1 MPTTTSTNAGARKL
15 EHLPVIAAVLKRLKI
30 AEKIDELGQPDPRNV
45 VTTGQ
50 CIEAMVVAI
59 LTGTHT
65 LYRVDQLLAG
75 YDLELGL
82 GWKVPA
88 GRFHDERLARSLD
101 DVVKIGLNKVPSAVF
116 MQALREYELGLA
128 IMRLDTTSGSYSES
142 EPPAFPEDP
151 EAIPHVTKGRSKDHR
166 GLKQI
171 VFGTAVTEEGFPAYG
186 RAASGNRAD
195 PCELRFLMRRVAE
208 RVPDPTGTTIV
219 GDSKLCAA
227 ETLLLARRLG
237 FHFVTLLPKST
248 NARDDALRGYRAA
261 RGRGELEV
269 FLQKEGRS
277 GEIETWRGCSVPVF
291 VDHEDKTTKEKT
303 RVLLRAVVVESSGL
317 ARQKRAALEKERER
331 ERLALEKEGRAQIRK
346 VYRCDADADEAA
358 LRLRARTPRFH
369 TLVTKTCVEDVLAR
383 RLGPG
388 RPKKGERRKTER
400 VFRAWFTIQ
409 GNEDAFEAILAEESS
424 FVLVTSH
431 PTVGDA
437 ARSTRAI
444 FETYHGQ
451 WGVERVMHWFK
462 GALDFAPVF
471 LKTPSR
477 IAALTQVYVIAL
489 MVYALIQREAR
500 RELATRE
507 TEIAGNLRPTVA
519 PTTEVVFR
527 LFEKVTTARRV
538 RSGGDRHREPHDGT
552 GSRLPHARAR
562 RAGPPGRAPR
572 RAARARSRRSG
583 LLPAAIAPQ
592 ARSSAPGAEGA
603 RCRRAPLKPL
613 ESSIARR
620 AHGAERAAE
629 AGAAKRG
636 SAE

>member
-1 MPTTTSTNAGARKL
+1 MPTTTAKNPGARKL
-15 EHLPVIAAVLKRLKI
+15 EYLPVIAAAFKRLRI

-50 CIEAMVVAI
+50 CVEAMIVAI

-65 LYRVDQLLAG
+65 LYRVDQLLMG

-82 GWKVPA
+82 GWNVPA

-101 DVVKIGLNKVPSAVF
+101 DLVETGLNKVPSAIF
-116 MQALREYELGLA
+116 MQALREYELDLA
-128 IMRLDTTSGSYSES
+128 IMRLDTTTGSLHGAYAES
-142 EPPAFPEDP
+142 KPPAFPEDP

-195 PCELRFLMRRVAE
+195 PCELRFVMRRLAE
-208 RVPDPTGTTIV
+208 RVPDPSGTTIV
-219 GDSKLCAA
+219 GDSKLCAG

-248 NARDDALRGYRAA
+248 NARDDALRGFRAA
-261 RGRGELEV
+261 RRRGELEV
-269 FLQKEGRS
+269 FLEKDGRS
-277 GEIETWRGCSVPVF
+277 GEVETWRGCSVPVV

-303 RVLLRAVVVESSGL
+303 RLLLRAVVVESSGL

-331 ERLALEKEGRAQIRK
+331 ERLALEKEARAQIRK
-346 VYRCDADADEAA
+346 VYRCDADAEEAA
-358 LRLRARTPRFH
+358 LRLRARAPRFH
-369 TLVTKTCVEDVLAR
+369 TVETKTCVEVVLAR

-388 RPKKGERRKTER
+388 RPKKAEHRETER
-400 VFRAWFTIQ
+400 VFRAWFEIQ
-409 GNEDAFEAILAEESS
+409 GNEDAFDAILAEESS

-431 PTVGDA
+431 PAVGEA

-477 IAALTQVYVIAL
+477 IAALTQVYVLAL

-500 RELATRE
+500 RELAARE
-507 TEIAGNLRPTVA
+507 TEIAGNLRPTAA

-527 LFEKVTTARRV
+527 LFEKVAASRRGRSPGVEVENLTTAQVHGYRMLGLDVLERPEV
-538 RSGGDRHREPHDGT
+538 RLAEPREPGPGDRGYYRP
-552 GSRLPHARAR
+552 RLR
-562 RAGPPGRAPR
+562 RR
-572 RAARARSRRSG
+572 
-583 LLPAAIAPQ
+583 
-592 ARSSAPGAEGA
+592 
-603 RCRRAPLKPL
+603 RCRRRPEQPA
-613 ESSIARR
+613 
-620 AHGAERAAE
+620 
-629 AGAAKRG
+629 
-636 SAE
+636 